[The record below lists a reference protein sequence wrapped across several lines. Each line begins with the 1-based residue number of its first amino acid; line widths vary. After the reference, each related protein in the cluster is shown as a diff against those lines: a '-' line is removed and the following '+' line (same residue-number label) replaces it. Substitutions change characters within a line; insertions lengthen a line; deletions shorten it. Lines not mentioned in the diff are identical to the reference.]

1 MKEVRGNV
9 IVGQSGGPTAVINS
23 SLAGV
28 YKTAKDRGA
37 KKVFGMLHGI
47 QGLLE
52 ERYVDL
58 SQHIKND
65 LDIELLKR
73 TPSAYLGSCRYKL
86 PEICEDQ
93 EIYKKI
99 FSILDKLEVEYF
111 FYIGGN
117 DSMDTIKK
125 LSDYSILNGS
135 RIRFMGV
142 PKTIDNDLAATD
154 HTPGYG
160 SAAKY
165 IGSITKEVIRDGLV
179 YDQQNV
185 TLLEIM
191 GRNAGWLT
199 GAATL
204 AKCEDCEGPDM
215 IFLPEI
221 PFDVENFMKK
231 VEELH
236 KRKKSVVVAISEGVK
251 MADGRYVCELTD
263 TIDYVDAFGHRQL
276 TGTARYLAEKISR
289 EVGCKTRA
297 IEFNSLQ
304 RCASHIVS
312 RVDITEAFQV
322 GGAAVKAAFEG
333 ETGKMIILKRVSDD
347 PYICVTDIYDVHK
360 VANVEKKVPREW
372 INEAGDYVTEEFVSY
387 IKPLIQAELTP
398 IMVDG
403 LPRHLYYTDVEQKQ
417 SR

>member
-58 SQHIKND
+58 SEHINND

-99 FSILDKLEVEYF
+99 FSILEKLEVEYF

-135 RIRFMGV
+135 KIRFMGV

-199 GAATL
+199 GAAAL

-221 PFDVENFMKK
+221 PFDVDTFMKK
-231 VEELH
+231 AEDLH

-263 TIDYVDAFGHRQL
+263 SIDYVDAFGHKQL

-304 RCASHIVS
+304 RSASHIVS

-403 LPRHLYYTDVEQKQ
+403 LPRHLYYTDVEKK
-417 SR
+417 

>member
-1 MKEVRGNV
+1 MATTIKGNV

-28 YKTAKDRGA
+28 YKTAIDRGA
-37 KKVFGMLHGI
+37 NKVYGMLHGV

-52 ERYVDL
+52 ERVVDL
-58 SQHIKND
+58 SEHIKSD
-65 LDIELLKR
+65 LDIDLLKR
-73 TPSAYLGSCRYKL
+73 TPSSFLGSCRYKL
-86 PEICEDQ
+86 PDIKDGTELYD
-93 EIYKKI
+93 KI
-99 FSILDKLEVEYF
+99 FGILEKLEIEYF

-125 LSDYSILNGS
+125 LSDYALLNGS
-135 RIRFMGV
+135 SIRFMGV
-142 PKTIDNDLAATD
+142 PKTIDNDLAVTD
-154 HTPGYG
+154 HTPGFG

-165 IGSITKEVIRDGLV
+165 IASITKEVIRDGLV
-179 YDQQNV
+179 YDQESV

-199 GAATL
+199 GAAAL
-204 AKCEDCEGPDM
+204 ATGEDCEGPDM
-215 IFLPEI
+215 LFLPEI
-221 PFDVENFMKK
+221 TFDIDHFMKK
-231 VEELH
+231 VTDLQ
-236 KRKKSVVVAISEGVK
+236 KVKKSVVVAISEGVK
-251 MADGRYVCELTD
+251 VADGRYVCELTD
-263 TIDYVDAFGHRQL
+263 NIDYVDAFGHRQL
-276 TGTARYLAEKISR
+276 TGTSRYLAGRISR
-289 EVGCKTRA
+289 EMGCKTRA

-304 RCASHIVS
+304 RCASHIVG

-360 VANVEKKVPREW
+360 IANVEKVVPREW
-372 INEAGDYVTEEFVSY
+372 INEAGDYVTQDFVNY
-387 IKPLIQAELTP
+387 VRPLIQAELTP

-403 LPRHLYYTDVEQKQ
+403 LPRHLRLEDV
-417 SR
+417 

>member
-58 SQHIKND
+58 SEHIKND

-135 RIRFMGV
+135 KIRFMGV

-199 GAATL
+199 GAAAL

-221 PFDVENFMKK
+221 PFDVDTFMKK
-231 VEELH
+231 VEDLH

-263 TIDYVDAFGHRQL
+263 SIDYVDAFGHKQL

-304 RCASHIVS
+304 RSASHIVS

>member
-1 MKEVRGNV
+1 MNRKNL

-23 SLAGV
+23 SLYGV
-28 YKTAKDRGA
+28 VSEAMRQESIGRVY
-37 KKVFGMLHGI
+37 GMLNGI
-47 QGLLE
+47 EGFLTGRFLDFKEALGADELE
-52 ERYVDL
+52 
-58 SQHIKND
+58 K
-65 LDIELLKR
+65 LKT
-73 TPSAYLGSCRYKL
+73 TPGAYLGSCRYKL
-86 PEICEDQ
+86 PEDLNDPVYPLLFRKFEEL
-93 EIYKKI
+93 EIG
-99 FSILDKLEVEYF
+99 YF

-135 RIRFMGV
+135 KIRFMGV

-199 GAATL
+199 GAAAL

-221 PFDVENFMKK
+221 PFDVDTFMKK
-231 VEELH
+231 AEDLH

-263 TIDYVDAFGHRQL
+263 SIDYVDAFGHKQL

-304 RCASHIVS
+304 RSASHIVS

-403 LPRHLYYTDVEQKQ
+403 LPRHLYYTDVEKK
-417 SR
+417 